1 MKPPIAKTYIDYVCY
16 CRSRGLKPMPLL
28 TFTQMRKAG
37 YNPFTTSW
45 S

>member
-1 MKPPIAKTYIDYVCY
+1 MPEPPYQQYLDY
-16 CRSRGLKPMPLL
+16 CRSRGLRPMPEL
-28 TFTQMRKAG
+28 TFIQMRKAG